1 MTEKF
6 SDITIAMCPKL
17 FVSSGFHL
25 RFKDHE
31 SSWIRVIDKRLT
43 QKRFSG
49 ILFYYVGDI
58 VIICKV
64 DMTEQQESLPL
75 AVPLPKATFF
85 FLNKII
91 QFYQRF
97 SAELSAAATNALNI
111 FLLSSSV
118 RWENSGCH

>member
-1 MTEKF
+1 MPDVLRFCHKYLTRRRMTEKF

-64 DMTEQQESLPL
+64 NMTEQQESLPL
-75 AVPLPKATFF
+75 DVPSLEATF
-85 FLNKII
+85 
-91 QFYQRF
+91 
-97 SAELSAAATNALNI
+97 
-111 FLLSSSV
+111 LLCRKYRQKFV
-118 RWENSGCH
+118 RTI